1 MKKFILSVAVLFLA
15 TFSQSSESLKPSSAD
30 YEDARYSQNVILG
43 EVIDVFSVDLTKD
56 TTKYQL
62 FGATTA
68 GYIARS
74 ELRDKGEVEQVVG
87 TLAAGLLGKK
97 IGKKVGK
104 KRNNK
109 EGIQLI
115 IKLQNDRTIGVVQE
129 IDDSHSFKSGDKVY
143 IVGSG
148 RNTRVLK
155 SNF

>member
-1 MKKFILSVAVLFLA
+1 M
-15 TFSQSSESLKPSSAD
+15 
-30 YEDARYSQNVILG
+30 
-43 EVIDVFSVDLTKD
+43 
-56 TTKYQL
+56 
-62 FGATTA
+62 
-68 GYIARS
+68 
-74 ELRDKGEVEQVVG
+74 G

-115 IKLQNDRTIGVVQE
+115 IKLENERTIGVIQE
-129 IDDSHSFKSGDKVY
+129 IDDSHSFKPGDKVY

-155 SNF
+155 SNS

>member
-1 MKKFILSVAVLFLA
+1 MVTFALMDSITQIVLGA
-15 TFSQSSESLKPSSAD
+15 AC
-30 YEDARYSQNVILG
+30 G
-43 EVIDVFSVDLTKD
+43 E
-56 TTKYQL
+56 
-62 FGATTA
+62 
-68 GYIARS
+68 IA
-74 ELRDKGEVEQVVG
+74 
-87 TLAAGLLGKK
+87 LGKK